1 MHTHKIL
8 IVDDELEHLEA
19 IVEIIEEIDEPYSI
33 LQTFTGKA
41 AINIAELEI
50 PDLIITD
57 WEMPGMNG
65 IELIKQIKSNVIT
78 RDIPIIMCTGI
89 MTSSENLE
97 TALNAGA
104 NDYIRKP
111 VDKIELIARLKANLH
126 LADSYMR
133 IKKLNESK
141 DRFFSILAHDLISP
155 VGNIKVFL
163 ELILSEQSNFDHEKL
178 FSYLSLLG
186 KQSAAAYSILDNL
199 LVWANSQRNNI
210 DFAPKKQLLNLAI
223 VNNIVLLENVANKK
237 NILISN
243 EINDQ
248 FIAVFDLPLI
258 STVIRNLL
266 ANAIKFTPEN
276 GKIVINAD
284 QDEIQTLV
292 SIKDTGIGINPD
304 RLENLF
310 DDSIFETTLGTNK
323 ENGSGLGLKLC
334 KYFVEQHNGKIWVE
348 TEVGKGSEFIFSI
361 PMKL

>member
-1 MHTHKIL
+1 M
-8 IVDDELEHLEA
+8 
-19 IVEIIEEIDEPYSI
+19 
-33 LQTFTGKA
+33 
-41 AINIAELEI
+41 
-50 PDLIITD
+50 
-57 WEMPGMNG
+57 
-65 IELIKQIKSNVIT
+65 
-78 RDIPIIMCTGI
+78 
-89 MTSSENLE
+89 
-97 TALNAGA
+97 
-104 NDYIRKP
+104 
-111 VDKIELIARLKANLH
+111 
-126 LADSYMR
+126 
-133 IKKLNESK
+133 
-141 DRFFSILAHDLISP
+141 
-155 VGNIKVFL
+155 
-163 ELILSEQSNFDHEKL
+163 
-178 FSYLSLLG
+178 
-186 KQSAAAYSILDNL
+186 
-199 LVWANSQRNNI
+199 
-210 DFAPKKQLLNLAI
+210 
-223 VNNIVLLENVANKK
+223 LENVANKK